1 MPSLFYILKY
11 LFLFDSRDKIKL
23 EFVKDAYK
31 TESFSSNAVNGYH
44 VQSNDTSKS
53 NDYEIDDLEL
63 EGACALPLKKEGPQL
78 PDRDT
83 EDFIQLETTK
93 ILELFS
99 DYGAG
104 YIRRLLAFYDN
115 NSETVISK
123 ILEGK
128 IKLIHFHSV

>member
-1 MPSLFYILKY
+1 M
-11 LFLFDSRDKIKL
+11 
-23 EFVKDAYK
+23 
-31 TESFSSNAVNGYH
+31 
-44 VQSNDTSKS
+44 QSNNSEKS
-53 NDYEIDDLEL
+53 NDYEIDELEM

-78 PDRDT
+78 PDKDT

-93 ILELFS
+93 ILELFP

-123 ILEGK
+123 MLEGK
-128 IKLIHFHSV
+128 MSFDWLYSI